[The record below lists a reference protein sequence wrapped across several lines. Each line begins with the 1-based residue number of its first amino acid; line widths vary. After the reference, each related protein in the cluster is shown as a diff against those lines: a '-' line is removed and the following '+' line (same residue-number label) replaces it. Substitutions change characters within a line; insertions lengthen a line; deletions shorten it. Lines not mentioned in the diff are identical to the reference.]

1 MQNDGLNGAFEGLK
15 VLSERLAQ
23 NAAVY
28 KVPKITENM
37 AESLKSYLNFSVPK
51 IEWIEELAKR
61 FQALAAEAKESE
73 GLSEDEFEARYAP
86 EVSLAEE
93 IGKQGWV
100 ISQFTGPNTID
111 EWHQALKDGKED
123 QIAAAFDG
131 DEFPILLEIVDHL
144 DNIYQAGREQR
155 YYSKGK
161 QFFDAEDYMT
171 SAMYLTALI
180 DYRVTKNVNFPKKQL
195 KNKDKF
201 SRKGFYDQLV
211 DDYKS
216 APGFMTKWIL
226 FLNSYPSLI
235 AFLNRLF
242 VDGEYAFKNDKEPPY
257 INRNWLLHG
266 RCEREIQRYE
276 CIQLLNALSVF
287 EFVTDKGDASI

>member
-1 MQNDGLNGAFEGLK
+1 MQNDEFNGAFEVLR

-23 NAAVY
+23 NAAFY

-37 AESLKSYLNFSVPK
+37 AESLKSNLNFNVPK
-51 IEWIEELAKR
+51 MEWIEELSKR

-73 GLSEDEFEARYAP
+73 GLSEDEFEAKYAP

-100 ISQFTGPNTID
+100 ISQFTGLNTID

-123 QIAAAFDG
+123 QIAATFDG

-180 DYRVTKNVNFPKKQL
+180 DDRVTKNVNFPKKQL

-242 VDGEYAFKNDKEPPY
+242 VDGEYAFENDKEPPY

-287 EFVTDKGDASI
+287 EFVTDKG

>member
-1 MQNDGLNGAFEGLK
+1 MQNDGFNGVFEVLK

-23 NAAVY
+23 NVAFY
-28 KVPKITENM
+28 KVPKNIENM
-37 AESLKSYLNFSVPK
+37 TESLKSCLNFSIPK
-51 IEWIEELAKR
+51 IEGIEELAKR

-86 EVSLAEE
+86 EVSTAEE

-131 DEFPILLEIVDHL
+131 NEFPILPEIVDHL

-155 YYSKGK
+155 YYLKGK

-180 DYRVTKNVNFPKKQL
+180 DYRVTKNVNFSKKQL

-201 SRKGFYDQLV
+201 SRKGFHDQLV
-211 DDYKS
+211 NDYKS
-216 APGFMTKWIL
+216 APGDICSK
-226 FLNSYPSLI
+226 
-235 AFLNRLF
+235 
-242 VDGEYAFKNDKEPPY
+242 
-257 INRNWLLHG
+257 
-266 RCEREIQRYE
+266 
-276 CIQLLNALSVF
+276 
-287 EFVTDKGDASI
+287 